1 MIKTYFSLW
10 TLLEKIDTFQ
20 FFPEDIFYCAED
32 SSLIYLLHIIWFLYF
47 YNIYEQD
54 YDNVCSMLE
63 TITHHVVTLKAVRLG
78 DVARYVRL

>member
-1 MIKTYFSLW
+1 MIKTHFP
-10 TLLEKIDTFQ
+10 LETALFIAPK
-20 FFPEDIFYCAED
+20 PM
-32 SSLIYLLHIIWFLYF
+32 HIIWFLYF